1 MLNNFFIEEHVK
13 KALEEDIGFGD
24 ITTDYLTNEDD
35 RMTVELNSRVEG
47 VLCGRNVFEMVFKV
61 LSSKVS
67 VKFYKNDGDVINKG
81 DKIADI
87 EGPAR
92 YILLGERVAL
102 NYIQRMS
109 GIATETNKYQKAIG
123 NYKAKIVDTR
133 KTTPLFRAF
142 EKYSVK
148 TGGGSLHR
156 FNLSDCAMIKDNHIK
171 YAGSLTNA
179 VEKLRQ
185 HISHAHKIEVECD
198 TFEQVKEAVACKAD
212 IIMLDNMTLE
222 QMKDCV
228 DYIADRAIVEASGNV
243 NLASVV
249 DIAATGVDIISSSAI
264 VAKAPTLDLGFDCKE

>member
-1 MLNNFFIEEHVK
+1 MLNNFFIEDHVR

-24 ITTDYLTNEDD
+24 ITTDYLTNEEDV
-35 RMTVELNSRVEG
+35 MSCELNSRVEG
-47 VLCGRNVFEMVFKV
+47 VLCGRGVFETVFRL
-61 LSSKVS
+61 LSSKVE
-67 VKFYKNDGDVINKG
+67 VRFYFKDGDTIKKG
-81 DKIADI
+81 DKLADI
-87 EGPAR
+87 VGPAR
-92 YILLGERVAL
+92 YVLMGERVAL

-123 NYKAKIVDTR
+123 DYKAKIVDTR

-171 YAGSLTNA
+171 YAGSLTKA
-179 VEKLRQ
+179 VEKLRA

-198 TFEQVKEAVACKAD
+198 TFAQVKEAVDCGAD

-222 QMKDCV
+222 QMKECV
-228 DYIADRAIVEASGNV
+228 EYINGQAIVEASGNV
-243 NLASVV
+243 HLSTVA

-264 VAKAPTLDLGFDCKE
+264 VAKAPTLDLGLDCK

>member
-1 MLNNFFIEEHVK
+1 MLNSFFIEDHVK

-24 ITTDYLTNEDD
+24 ITTDYLTNEED
-35 RMTVELNSRVEG
+35 RMSCELNSRVEG
-47 VLCGRNVFEMVFKV
+47 VLCGVNVFKTVFKV
-61 LSSKVS
+61 LSDDVKVT
-67 VKFYKNDGDVINKG
+67 FYKKDGDEIHKG

-92 YILLGERVAL
+92 WVLMGERLAL

-123 NYKAKIVDTR
+123 EYKAKIVDTR

-148 TGGGSLHR
+148 IGGGSLHR

-171 YAGSLTNA
+171 YAGSLTKA
-179 VEKLRQ
+179 VEKLRE

-198 TFEQVKEAVACKAD
+198 TIEQIKEAVAVGAD
-212 IIMLDNMTLE
+212 IIMLDNMDLE
-222 QMKDCV
+222 TMKKCV
-228 DYIADRAIVEASGNV
+228 ELINGKAIVEASGNV
-243 NLASVV
+243 NLNTVH

-264 VAKAPTLDLGFDCKE
+264 VAKAPTLDLGLDCK